1 MEYDLFREAIER
13 GMKEGRKEGRKE
25 GLKEGLELTIKSMF
39 GIQSRKPVGKLRKIE
54 DIDKLKEIAKKLPK
68 IKSIKELEKIL

>member
-1 MEYDLFREAIER
+1 
-13 GMKEGRKEGRKE
+13 
-25 GLKEGLELTIKSMF
+25 MF